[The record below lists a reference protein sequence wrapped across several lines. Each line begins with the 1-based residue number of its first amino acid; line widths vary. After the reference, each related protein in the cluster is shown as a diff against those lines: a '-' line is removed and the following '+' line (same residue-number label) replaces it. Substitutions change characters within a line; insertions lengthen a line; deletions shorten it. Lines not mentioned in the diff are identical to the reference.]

1 MWLALAFISTCGVS
15 ADAGDAGEAVLKAT
29 IAGCGVGTS
38 IYSTLP
44 CTVPS
49 DTLYAHVVGMYL
61 PELKNASISGEQLE
75 GYAVF
80 FPHPLF
86 FSTLLVGLTVLL
98 AGLTVFPLGDGRQSE
113 ASELICALLPLLT
126 LFVSGTRLSEGERE
140 TKKQLK
146 SYNLKTL
153 APLSSSC
160 RLYVPA
166 SLS

>member
-80 FPHPLF
+80 FPPPALF
-86 FSTLLVGLTVLL
+86 FYIVGRSNYIV
-98 AGLTVFPLGDGRQSE
+98 GRSNC
-113 ASELICALLPLLT
+113 I
-126 LFVSGTRLSEGERE
+126 
-140 TKKQLK
+140 
-146 SYNLKTL
+146 
-153 APLSSSC
+153 SSWRRS
-160 RLYVPA
+160 
-166 SLS
+166 SIGSF

>member
-15 ADAGDAGEAVLKAT
+15 ADAGDAGDAGEAVLKAT

-75 GYAVF
+75 GYAVTPISTPEQLLCKAAHQFRFCNRRNPILVSVF
-80 FPHPLF
+80 FPTRSF
-86 FSTLLVGLTVLL
+86 F
-98 AGLTVFPLGDGRQSE
+98 
-113 ASELICALLPLLT
+113 
-126 LFVSGTRLSEGERE
+126 
-140 TKKQLK
+140 
-146 SYNLKTL
+146 
-153 APLSSSC
+153 
-160 RLYVPA
+160 LYCW
-166 SLS
+166 

>member
-1 MWLALAFISTCGVS
+1 MWLALVFISTCGVS

-80 FPHPLF
+80 FPSTHSF
-86 FSTLLVGLTVLL
+86 F
-98 AGLTVFPLGDGRQSE
+98 
-113 ASELICALLPLLT
+113 
-126 LFVSGTRLSEGERE
+126 
-140 TKKQLK
+140 
-146 SYNLKTL
+146 
-153 APLSSSC
+153 
-160 RLYVPA
+160 LYCW
-166 SLS
+166 